1 MNKLKA
7 GPQNKGDKLFNILML
22 NLVGVAIM
30 LVGFLVIV
38 IIQVGNKDS
47 VSTEPQAITQSD
59 GSGGQAEPEGR
70 IPPPNEQIQQVKS
83 TVDTADNEKGRL
95 YESHHV
101 RIRFREAQP
110 PSDIEGNSERI
121 EPLPTLPDDDKKM

>member
-7 GPQNKGDKLFNILML
+7 GPQNKGDKLFSILML

-59 GSGGQAEPEGR
+59 GSGGQAEHPEGMT
-70 IPPPNEQIQQVKS
+70 PNEQIQQVKS
-83 TVDTADNEKGRL
+83 TVNTVDNEKGRL